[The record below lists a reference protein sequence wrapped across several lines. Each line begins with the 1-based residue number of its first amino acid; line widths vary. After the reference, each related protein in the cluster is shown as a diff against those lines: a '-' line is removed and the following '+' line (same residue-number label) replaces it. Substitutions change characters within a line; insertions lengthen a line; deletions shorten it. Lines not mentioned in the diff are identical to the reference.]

1 MKITIV
7 AVGKLKEKLY
17 KERVDEYLKWI
28 KKDTSIELILIKD
41 NTQEKINNKILSY
54 IKPHHCVICMS
65 EEGEEFSSIQLS
77 KYINKI
83 NQNLIF
89 LIGGPG
95 GHSNLI
101 KKESTKTLSLSKLTF
116 PHEMSLL
123 ILTEQIY
130 RSFSIINKRKYHR

>member
-17 KERVDEYLKWI
+17 KERIDEYLKWI
-28 KKDTSIELILIKD
+28 NKDTSIELILIK
-41 NTQEKINNKILSY
+41 NSTPKKIKNKLLSY
-54 IKPHHCVICMS
+54 IKPHHCVICLS
-65 EEGEEFSSIQLS
+65 EEGEEFSSVQLS
-77 KYINKI
+77 KFINKI

-95 GHSNLI
+95 GHSSLI
-101 KKESTKTLSLSKLTF
+101 KRESTKTLSLSKLTF

-130 RSFSIINKRKYHR
+130 RSFSIMNKRKYHR

>member
-1 MKITIV
+1 MKITII

-17 KERVDEYLKWI
+17 EKRINEYLKWI
-28 KKDTSIELILIKD
+28 NKNTTIELILIKD
-41 NTQEKINNKILSY
+41 NTQKKINNKLLSY
-54 IKPHHCVICMS
+54 IKPHHYVICMS

-77 KYINKI
+77 KFINKI

-95 GHSNLI
+95 GHSSLI
-101 KKESTKTLSLSKLTF
+101 KRESTKTLSLSKLTF

-130 RSFSIINKRKYHR
+130 RSFSIMNKRKYHR

>member
-1 MKITIV
+1 MKITII

-17 KERVDEYLKWI
+17 RERVDEYLKWI
-28 KKDTSIELILIKD
+28 NKDTSIELILIK
-41 NTQEKINNKILSY
+41 NSTQKKIKNKLLSY
-54 IKPHHCVICMS
+54 IKPHHYVICLS

-77 KYINKI
+77 NFINKI

-89 LIGGPG
+89 LIGGPA
-95 GHSNLI
+95 GHSSLI

-130 RSFSIINKRKYHR
+130 RAFSIMNKRQYHR